1 MAPFPAYPNAV
12 INWFTKV
19 PMTRQTPFTIR
30 RLATGDIDLVRELLA
45 VFGQAFEDEH
55 TYTQAQPDET
65 YLDKLLGS
73 ETVVVLVA
81 LQDAEVVGGLVAYEL
96 EKLEQRR
103 SEMYIYDLA
112 VAEQHRRRGVAT
124 GLIAQVTS
132 IAAKRGAHVV
142 YVQADLEDEPAIQ
155 LYTKLGTRED
165 VLHFDIAVR

>member
-1 MAPFPAYPNAV
+1 M
-12 INWFTKV
+12 TK
-19 PMTRQTPFTIR
+19 PTPFTIR
-30 RLATGDIDLVRELLA
+30 RLAAGDIDQARGLLA
-45 VFGQAFEDEH
+45 VFGEAFEDVP
-55 TYTQAQPDET
+55 TYTGAQPDRH

-81 LQDAEVVGGLVAYEL
+81 LQGAEVVGGLVAYEL
-96 EKLEQRR
+96 EKIEQRR
-103 SEMYIYDLA
+103 SEMYIYDLG

-124 GLIAQVTS
+124 ELIEQVRS
-132 IAAKRGAHVV
+132 IASQRGAHVV